1 MPSRIEDYALI
12 GDCETAALVSKSGS
26 IDWLCWPRFDSA
38 ACFSE
43 LLGDANN
50 GRWLIAPAA
59 VGSDI
64 KVSRRYAHN
73 TLILETEFSS
83 ADGKNAVVLVDF
95 MPLREGRNESHL
107 VRLVVGKRGSMAMR
121 TELIV
126 RFGYGGWVPW
136 VTRSDA
142 GDLIA
147 IAGPD
152 MVILRTPVELRGE
165 GMTTVGDFIVSAD
178 QRVPLVLTYAPS
190 HLPPPEPIDADQA
203 LRSTADFWQKWAS
216 TARTPESYSNIV
228 MRSLIT
234 LKALTYAP
242 HGGIIAAP
250 TTSLPEELG
259 GTRNWDYR
267 FCWLR
272 DATLTLLSL
281 MNAGYYDEARAWRG
295 WLLRAAAGSPDQIQI
310 MYGVTGKRWL
320 AEREVPWLN
329 GYESSKP
336 VRVGN
341 AAADQLQLDVYGEV
355 ADALH
360 HARAGGLQH
369 LAAAWEFQQS
379 LLAHLETV
387 WRSPDDGIWEV
398 RGERRHF
405 THSKVM
411 AWVAFDR
418 AIKSVEMF
426 GLNGPVERWRRI
438 RAEIHEEVCR
448 RAFSAKLG
456 AFAQSYDSDLL
467 DASALMIPQVGFLP
481 PDDERVHG
489 TVAAIERRLLRG
501 GLVLRY
507 DTAATKDGLPPG
519 EGAFL
524 PSSFWLADAYVMIG
538 RTVDA
543 QHLFERLV
551 TLCNDV
557 GLLAEEYDVNAAR
570 QLGNFPQAFSHIG
583 LVNTAYN
590 VGHATKPCEQRSGRK
605 RMRPSA
611 KRSRRLQESEVSSG
625 AGGARNAH

>member
-1 MPSRIEDYALI
+1 
-12 GDCETAALVSKSGS
+12 
-26 IDWLCWPRFDSA
+26 
-38 ACFSE
+38 
-43 LLGDANN
+43 
-50 GRWLIAPAA
+50 
-59 VGSDI
+59 
-64 KVSRRYAHN
+64 
-73 TLILETEFSS
+73 
-83 ADGKNAVVLVDF
+83 
-95 MPLREGRNESHL
+95 MPLREGRNDSHL

-136 VTRSDA
+136 VSRSDA

-152 MVILRTPVELRGE
+152 MVIMRTPVELRGE
-165 GMTTVGDFIVSAD
+165 GLTTVGDFIVSAG
-178 QRVPLVLTYAPS
+178 QRVPFVLTYAPS
-190 HLPPPEPIDADQA
+190 HLPLPEPIDVDGA

-216 TARTPESYSNIV
+216 TARTIEPYSNIV

-250 TTSLPEELG
+250 TTSLPEQLG

-281 MNAGYYDEARAWRG
+281 MNAGYYDEARAWRD

-336 VRVGN
+336 VRIGN

-360 HARAGGLQH
+360 HARAGGLQP
-369 LAAAWEFQQS
+369 LAAAWEFQRS

-426 GLNGPVERWRRI
+426 GLNGPVERWSRI

-448 RAFSAKLG
+448 RAFNAKLG

-467 DASALMIPQVGFLP
+467 DASALLIPQVGFLP
-481 PDDERVHG
+481 PDDARIHG

-507 DTAATKDGLPPG
+507 DTAASEDGLPPG

-538 RTVDA
+538 RKADA

-551 TLCNDV
+551 TLCHDV

-570 QLGNFPQAFSHIG
+570 QLGNFPQAFSHIA

-590 VGHATKPCEQRSGRK
+590 VGHATKPCEQRSGHK
-605 RMRPSA
+605 RIRASA
-611 KRSRRLQESEVSSG
+611 KRSRRVQESAEVPSG
-625 AGGARNAH
+625 AGAVRNAR

>member
-1 MPSRIEDYALI
+1 MPSRIEDYALL
-12 GDCETAALVSKSGS
+12 GDCETAALVSKGGS

-43 LLGDANN
+43 LLGDANH
-50 GRWLIAPAA
+50 GRWSIAPAA

-73 TLILETEFSS
+73 TLILETEFTS

-95 MPLREGRNESHL
+95 MPLREGRNDSHL

-136 VTRSDA
+136 VSRSDA

-152 MVILRTPVELRGE
+152 MVIMRTPVELRGE
-165 GMTTVGDFIVSAD
+165 GLTTVGDFIVSAG
-178 QRVPLVLTYAPS
+178 QRVPFVLTYAPS
-190 HLPPPEPIDADQA
+190 HLPLPEPIDVEEA

-216 TARTPESYSNIV
+216 TARTIEPYSNIV

-250 TTSLPEELG
+250 TTSLPEQLG

-281 MNAGYYDEARAWRG
+281 MNAGYYDEARAWRD

-336 VRVGN
+336 VRIGN

-355 ADALH
+355 LDAMH
-360 HARAGGLQH
+360 QARVGGLPP
-369 LAAAWEFQQS
+369 LADAWEFQRS

-387 WRSPDDGIWEV
+387 WRSSDDGIWEV

-426 GLNGPVERWRRI
+426 GLNGPVERWSRI

-448 RAFSAKLG
+448 RAFNAKLG

-467 DASALMIPQVGFLP
+467 DASALLIPWVGFLP
-481 PDDERVHG
+481 PDDARIHG
-489 TVAAIERRLLRG
+489 TVAAIEQRLLRG

-507 DTAATKDGLPPG
+507 DTAATEDGLPPG

-524 PSSFWLADAYVMIG
+524 PSSFWLADAYVLTG
-538 RTVDA
+538 RTADA
-543 QHLFERLV
+543 QRLFEKLL
-551 TLCNDV
+551 TLCNDL
-557 GLLAEEYDVNAAR
+557 GLLSEEYDPAGKR
-570 QLGNFPQAFSHIG
+570 LLGNFPQAFSHIA
-583 LVNTAYN
+583 LVITAHN
-590 VGHATKPCEQRSGRK
+590 LDRAEKPCEQRSGHVSLA
-605 RMRPSA
+605 SA
-611 KRSRRLQESEVSSG
+611 AE
-625 AGGARNAH
+625 